1 MKLEMLP
8 PGQAA
13 TRIIPRPIIGEIHP
27 VRRTARRQVKAGR
40 RTIWHSIPKRTDLG
54 FLNTSTKMC
63 GLMPSAT
70 PYMTNARMMLM
81 VFMPPAFR
89 LT

>member
-1 MKLEMLP
+1 M
-8 PGQAA
+8 
-13 TRIIPRPIIGEIHP
+13 GEIQP
-27 VRRTARRQVKAGR
+27 VRRIARPQVKAGS
-40 RTIWHSIPKRTDLG
+40 RTSWQSMPSSTDLG
-54 FLNTSTKMC
+54 FLNTSTKMR

-70 PYMTNARMMLM
+70 PYMTKARMMLM